1 MNILEVIQ
9 ELNKFPNKR
18 FKRYNDDE
26 FIIFRGNYGDIMYEL
41 KSDSKGKPTSF
52 VRPLPIFNYI
62 NEIWIEVT

>member
-26 FIIFRGNYGDIMYEL
+26 FIIFRGSYGDIMYEL
-41 KSDSKGKPTSF
+41 KSDSKGKETRF
-52 VRPLPIFNYI
+52 CKILPIFNYL
-62 NEIWIEVT
+62 NEIWIEV

>member
-26 FIIFRGNYGDIMYEL
+26 FIIFRGSYGDIMYEL
-41 KSDSKGKPTSF
+41 KSDSKGKETRF
-52 VRPLPIFNYI
+52 CKTLPIFNYL
-62 NEIWIEVT
+62 NEIWIEVK

>member
-26 FIIFRGNYGDIMYEL
+26 FIVFRGSYGDIMYEL
-41 KSDSKGKPTSF
+41 KSDSKGKETRF
-52 VRPLPIFNYI
+52 IRVLPVFNYI

>member
-26 FIIFRGNYGDIMYEL
+26 FIIFRGSYGDIMYKL
-41 KSDSKGKPTSF
+41 KSDSKGKETRF
-52 VRPLPIFNYI
+52 CKILPIFNYL
-62 NEIWIEVT
+62 NEIWIEVK

>member
-26 FIIFRGNYGDIMYEL
+26 FIIFRGSYGDIMYEL
-41 KSDSKGKPTSF
+41 KSDSKGKSTEF
-52 VRPLPIFNYI
+52 TRVLPVFNYI

>member
-26 FIIFRGNYGDIMYEL
+26 FIIFRGSYGDIMYEV
-41 KSDSKGKPTSF
+41 KADSKGKETRF
-52 VRPLPIFNYI
+52 CKILPIFNYL
-62 NEIWIEVT
+62 NEIWIEVK